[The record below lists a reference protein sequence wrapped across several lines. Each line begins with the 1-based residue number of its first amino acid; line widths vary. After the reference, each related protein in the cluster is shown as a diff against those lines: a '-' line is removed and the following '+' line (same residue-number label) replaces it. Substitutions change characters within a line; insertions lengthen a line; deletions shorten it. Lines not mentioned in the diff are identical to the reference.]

1 MSRIG
6 VVTDS
11 ASDLEPAEAAEQ
23 GIVVVPLYVTFG
35 DREFRA
41 GVDLSNKDFWHEL
54 TAAGNAFPK
63 TAAAPPSWC
72 RSAVNFPYG
81 KRSGSRRDQKKEKP
95 WHSGAGV
102 FLFVNR
108 CGRD

>member
-11 ASDLEPAEAAEQ
+11 ASDLEPAEAKER

-41 GVDLSNKDFWHEL
+41 GVELSSKDFWREL

-63 TAAAPPSWC
+63 TAACTARRVPRGV
-72 RSAVNFPYG
+72 RSAVRG
-81 KRSGSRRDQKKEKP
+81 G
-95 WHSGAGV
+95 G
-102 FLFVNR
+102 
-108 CGRD
+108 